1 VLKLSH
7 NDIGDAGAA
16 GLAEALKSNTTLTVL
31 KLSYNDIGYAGAAG
45 LAEALKSNTTRRMNF
60 FP

>member
-1 VLKLSH
+1 MTLFD
-7 NDIGDAGAA
+7 NDIGDAGAE

-31 KLSYNDIGYAGAAG
+31 ALSDNDTGDAGVVG
-45 LAEALKSNTTRRMNF
+45 LIEVLESNTTLTMDL